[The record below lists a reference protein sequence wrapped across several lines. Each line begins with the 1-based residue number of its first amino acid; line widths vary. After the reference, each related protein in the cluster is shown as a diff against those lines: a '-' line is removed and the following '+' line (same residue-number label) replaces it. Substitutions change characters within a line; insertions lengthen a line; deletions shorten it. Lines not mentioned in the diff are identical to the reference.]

1 MAEVSGVVGACV
13 MSAWLAGASAGV
25 AEVSAAVAEL
35 SAGVAGAV
43 AAAGLRRRRRPL
55 ERAGSRSVSGT
66 WPLATWVAF
75 GSALSAEA
83 GTRAGPEARAGAGA
97 PAASAGDVS
106 AGALAEGS
114 AGAEDSAER
123 ARAATMAGL
132 GPRPPLP

>member
-1 MAEVSGVVGACV
+1 
-13 MSAWLAGASAGV
+13 MSTWLAGASAGV

-83 GTRAGPEARAGAGA
+83 GTRAGPEARAGV

>member
-1 MAEVSGVVGACV
+1 VAEVSGVVGACV

-83 GTRAGPEARAGAGA
+83 GTRAGPEARAGAS
-97 PAASAGDVS
+97 AASAGDVS

>member
-83 GTRAGPEARAGAGA
+83 GTRAGAGA